1 MSAGWS
7 IRSIDTSA
15 ESKTGCTRSI
25 EARILRPRATKLRF
39 LAVLAV
45 AMATAAPLDPCAEF
59 DALYAQIRDQTI
71 TRDAARRRVTALIP
85 EIRGEFYARGGTDSP
100 PESWR
105 FPLQGYG
112 AEAIGGKNG
121 SGYMLAGYDWFDGYK
136 SRGHPG
142 HDLFI
147 HDRNRD
153 ELDDLT
159 GRPVTVVSMTT
170 GIVVATAL
178 EWKADSVLRGG
189 RYIYIYSIYTA
200 RSRTV
205 SSTTLTTAKFWRSP
219 ATWSRPARRLRPS
232 GDRDGTPRRRDR
244 RRTST

>member
-1 MSAGWS
+1 
-7 IRSIDTSA
+7 
-15 ESKTGCTRSI
+15 
-25 EARILRPRATKLRF
+25 LRF
-39 LAVLAV
+39 LAAV
-45 AMATAAPLDPCAEF
+45 ALTAFLTPPDPCLEF
-59 DALYAQIRDQTI
+59 DALYAQIRDRTI
-71 TRDAARRRVTALIP
+71 ARDAARRRVTALIP
-85 EIRGEFYARGGTDSP
+85 EIRGEFYARGGADSP

-121 SGYMLAGYDWFDGYK
+121 SGYMPAGYDWFDGYK

-147 HDRNRD
+147 HDSNRD

-159 GRPVTVVSMTT
+159 GRPVTVVSMTA

-189 RYIYIYSIYTA
+189 RYIYIYTA

-205 SSTTLTTAKFWRSP
+205 CSTTLTTAKFWRSP